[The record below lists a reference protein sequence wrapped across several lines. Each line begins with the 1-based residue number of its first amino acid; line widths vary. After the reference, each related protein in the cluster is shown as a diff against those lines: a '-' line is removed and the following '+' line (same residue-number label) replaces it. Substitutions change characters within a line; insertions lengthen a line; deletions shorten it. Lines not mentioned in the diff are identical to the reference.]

1 MENVYLNSG
10 SQHPLPLR
18 SLAAAQRYLE
28 GRTMRAPA
36 SRFRQDAEGVLASYA
51 RLVNADPDEVAFVQS
66 TTTAEQMFIRAL
78 GLPATGAR
86 VVTDTLHFFGS
97 QPLYLELE
105 KLGVQ
110 VVWVQERD
118 GRIPLEDMLAAIVPG
133 TTLVSVSLVSTV
145 NGFEHDLTAICE
157 RAHEVGALVYADIIH
172 AAGAMPVDLHAS
184 GVDLA
189 AGASYKWLMGEFG
202 LGFLYVR
209 RDVLPR
215 LRRTNYGYYGMTGL
229 QNHVLDPDRTTLVD
243 YSFRDDAT
251 GAFALGTRDHASMV
265 ILKESL
271 AYLLE
276 TGVDNIQTHVQSLLA
291 PLREALSAQGFRI
304 VTPAGSKTPILT
316 CLHSDARRRLGP
328 ALEAASIII
337 TLNQHSFRI
346 TPSVFNDQA
355 DIDRLLAALGRA

>member
-18 SLAAAQRYLE
+18 SLEAARRYLE
-28 GRTMRAPA
+28 GRTMQAPA

-51 RLVNADPDEVAFVQS
+51 RLVKADPDEVAFVQS

-78 GLPATGAR
+78 GLPAPGAR
-86 VVTDTLHFFGS
+86 IVTDNLHFFGS

-105 KLGVQ
+105 KQGVQ
-110 VVWVQERD
+110 ITWVQDRE

-133 TTLVSVSLVSTV
+133 TNLVSLSLVSTV
-145 NGFEHDLTAICE
+145 NGFEHDLNAICK

-172 AAGAMPVDLHAS
+172 AVGAMPVDLHAS

-209 RDVLPR
+209 REVLPR
-215 LRRTNYGYYGMTGL
+215 LKRTNYGYYGMTGL
-229 QNHVLDPDRTTLVD
+229 QNNVLDPARTNLVD
-243 YSFRDDAT
+243 YAFREDAT

-271 AYLLE
+271 TYLQQ
-276 TGVDNIQTHVQSLLA
+276 TGIENIQTHVQSLLA
-291 PLREALSAQGFRI
+291 PLREALQNRGFAV
-304 VTPAGSKTPILT
+304 VTPPESKAPILT
-316 CLHSDARRRLGP
+316 CMHADARRRLGP
-328 ALEAASIII
+328 ALDAAGIII
-337 TLNQHSFRI
+337 TLNRNSFRI
-346 TPSVFNDQA
+346 TPSVFNDQ
-355 DIDRLLAALGRA
+355 DDMDRLLDALESA